1 MVLDADTF
9 FHVLLLLVEMFWD
22 ADRAPREGDDT
33 DAELDQFVQSRW
45 RLCKLRHPHD
55 RRFKQGTPEAGL
67 REPLFRGA
75 LLFHLLLKQRADP
88 TVPQLDPMNP
98 TPVFAD
104 ERPDA
109 AYGQRIVSIGLQKL
123 YLCLTPV
130 CRELLGMHI
139 FQQLRLPETACDA
152 CTPTDRS
159 LSGKRRLKWRR
170 RLPGPSAHRPQ
181 CRHHLSSV
189 HLYRVGVQS
198 EPGCSSPF
206 YLPTYHSNP
215 FLKTSIT
222 HH

>member
-152 CTPTDRS
+152 CTPTAFAERQAQI
-159 LSGKRRLKWRR
+159 KM
-170 RLPGPSAHRPQ
+170 APQ
-181 CRHHLSSV
+181 APRAVRAQTTVSSSSV
-189 HLYRVGVQS
+189 KRPPIPRWCPVRAWL
-198 EPGCSSPF
+198 F
-206 YLPTYHSNP
+206 FTFLPTYLP
-215 FLKTSIT
+215 Q
-222 HH
+222 